1 MTIFIAK
8 SHSPQVKCVMPK
20 HWFDFKDF
28 SARVA
33 EMNRLHQAV
42 HESSELRWRTR
53 RPADI
58 AAWEKA
64 VDVWKD
70 YSGVFFDKFY
80 IFENDRF
87 LAALASGEAEAKKC
101 ALTFLVYDPYYY
113 RSGYMKA
120 KLLVRLKHL
129 PLTGDEAARM
139 RGIVCKAIL
148 DRRPKCEFRYYARML
163 KNVGTP
169 EFRRQ
174 IRALTVSDIPYLK
187 DRQAM
192 CLQKVY
198 WKDLSD

>member
-1 MTIFIAK
+1 
-8 SHSPQVKCVMPK
+8 MPK
-20 HWFDFKDF
+20 SWFDFKDF

-33 EMNRLHQAV
+33 ELNRLNQAV
-42 HESSELRWRTR
+42 ADSSDLRWRTR

-58 AAWEKA
+58 AAWEAA
-64 VDVWKD
+64 VKTWYD
-70 YSGVFFDKFY
+70 YSGFSDDKFY
-80 IFENDRF
+80 VFESDRF

-101 ALTFLVYDPYYY
+101 ALTFLEYDPYYY

>member
-1 MTIFIAK
+1 MSK
-8 SHSPQVKCVMPK
+8 S
-20 HWFDFKDF
+20 WFDFKDF
-28 SARVA
+28 PDRVA
-33 EMNRLHQAV
+33 ELNRLNQAV
-42 HESSELRWRTR
+42 ADTSDLRWRTR

-58 AAWEKA
+58 AAWEAA
-64 VDVWKD
+64 VKTWYD
-70 YSGVFFDKFY
+70 YSGCSRDDKFY
-80 IFENDRF
+80 VFESDRF
-87 LAALASGEAEAKKC
+87 LTALASGEAEARKC
-101 ALTFLVYDPYYY
+101 ALTFLEYDPYYF

-129 PLTGDEAARM
+129 QLTGDEAARM

-174 IRALTVSDIPYLK
+174 IRALTVSNIPYLK